1 MTQLP
6 LLSIEQ
12 SLELYK
18 NMHAKEPAFGM
29 DIFSEDFKYEDI
41 LILENNGKG
50 KAGPYTR
57 CGFYIFILSLKGE
70 SIRYINQHEYHV
82 KENSLQLLVP
92 GVIHSFEDISDDQH
106 SYIILFKSD
115 YFGKEMQTLLDFHRL
130 HLSPVNM
137 LGCGYERIKYMFEQ
151 IDYEY
156 KNKQDG
162 YKEIVKSLITQILYM
177 LKRDKLA
184 SLQYRSK
191 NRAEQI
197 MDQYKELIEEHYQNK
212 KTVVEYADI
221 LEITAKHLSETAKEL
236 TGRAALFYIHIRI
249 FKEIQYLLAYTKLSI
264 KQIASMLNFENPS
277 DLGRFFKKFEGVSPS
292 KYRLENTK
300 SIS

>member
-18 NMHAKEPAFGM
+18 NMHAKDPAFGM
-29 DIFSEDFKYEDI
+29 DIFSDDFKYEDI

-57 CGFYIFILSLKGE
+57 CGFYILILSLKGE
-70 SIRYINQHEYHV
+70 SIRYINQYEYRT
-82 KENSLQLLVP
+82 EANSLQLLVP
-92 GVIHSFEDISDDQH
+92 GVIHSFEDITDDQH
-106 SYIILFKSD
+106 SYIILFKKD
-115 YFGKEMQTLLDFHRL
+115 YFGEDMQSLLDFHRM
-130 HLSPVNM
+130 HLNPVNI
-137 LGCGYERIKYMFEQ
+137 LGCGYERFKYMFEQ

-162 YKEIVKSLITQILYM
+162 YKEIAKSMITQLLYM

-184 SLQYRSK
+184 SMKYRTK

-212 KTVVEYADI
+212 KTVAEYADI
-221 LEITAKHLSETAKEL
+221 LEITAKHLSETVKEL
-236 TGRAALFYIHIRI
+236 TGRPALFYIHIRI
-249 FKEIQYLLAYTKLSI
+249 LKEIQYLLVYTKLSV
-264 KQIASMLNFENPS
+264 KQIANLLNFENPS
-277 DLGRFFKKFEGVSPS
+277 DLGRFFKKFEGQSPS
-292 KYRLENTK
+292 KYRLENIK